1 MLTILK
7 PRAKSLTQYDFM
19 FSSHQQEYKTTHSL
33 RLTKPG
39 SKYCFEVDNTHD
51 FDPLRENHSPNC
63 GYDALKRK
71 ENLKICKAVQGTQA
85 LLRLPK
91 VSSKICITIE

>member
-1 MLTILK
+1 
-7 PRAKSLTQYDFM
+7 M

-63 GYDALKRK
+63 GYDTLERK
-71 ENLKICKAVQGTQA
+71 ENAKICKAVQGAQA
-85 LLRLPK
+85 LLRFLK
-91 VSSKICITIE
+91 VSSKICINIE